1 MLNLYNKGQTYKW
14 RSVSDIF
21 NWSWCYIEQ
30 PSIDTNTD
38 GHKLLQYTHFSS
50 FYIYEAVFV
59 FFFLSGFSF
68 KNIHDSHDIRGIHMT
83 WYLFNSS
90 SPLCRHLDTSRAI
103 TADSN
108 REPLV
113 AERKSLTT
121 KPLSYVFSVLK
132 WSRATTW
139 QAKFLRKLF
148 KR

>member
-1 MLNLYNKGQTYKW
+1 MLNLYNKGQAYKW
-14 RSVSDIF
+14 RSVTFLTEVDATLNSRPLTQILMDISYF
-21 NWSWCYIEQ
+21 NIL
-30 PSIDTNTD
+30 I
-38 GHKLLQYTHFSS
+38 LVHFIFTKQSL
-50 FYIYEAVFV
+50 
-59 FFFLSGFSF
+59 FFFFYLGFLSRIFT
-68 KNIHDSHDIRGIHMT
+68 IHMT
-83 WYLFNSS
+83 SGEGGGYLFNSS

>member
-1 MLNLYNKGQTYKW
+1 MDGSCESIVENTKRCLTFITKDRPISEEALVTFLTEVDATLNSRPLTQILM
-14 RSVSDIF
+14 DISYF
-21 NWSWCYIEQ
+21 NIFTLVNFIFAKQ
-30 PSIDTNTD
+30 P
-38 GHKLLQYTHFSS
+38 L
-50 FYIYEAVFV
+50 

-132 WSRATTW
+132 
-139 QAKFLRKLF
+139 
-148 KR
+148 